1 MNYFQ
6 INKKNDPSNLYI
18 VICTLFTGQ
27 TSKEGFY
34 MTKKNYISDFKN
46 NMLFDDLDCLYLLT
60 YSLKTLFMSTVP
72 RLLSA
77 ILI

>member
-1 MNYFQ
+1 
-6 INKKNDPSNLYI
+6 
-18 VICTLFTGQ
+18 
-27 TSKEGFY
+27 